1 MIIKIIQLLHF
12 ILVAIISFSIFLPF
26 TEIKYNSLVLLI
38 YILFQ
43 YLTNYGKCG
52 LTQLEYYIMGE
63 KYQEGFLYR
72 LIKPV
77 ITVSES
83 YFDNYL
89 FILHIIYIIILA
101 YQLEYFII

>member
-1 MIIKIIQLLHF
+1 MIIRIIQLLHL
-12 ILVAIISFSIFLPF
+12 ILVVIILLSIFLPF
-26 TEIKYNSLVLLI
+26 IEIKHYSLVLLI
-38 YILFQ
+38 YILIQ

-52 LTQLEYYIMGE
+52 LTQIEYYIMGE

-72 LIKPV
+72 LIKPI
-77 ITVSES
+77 ITISES